1 MKSKEI
7 RGMDKN
13 TLNEKILE
21 LKKDLIKMNAQ
32 VAIGTALKNPGQVR
46 KIKKTIARILTI
58 SSGKKIKKVKQSRG
72 GGNHRFPAH
81 PSKNS
86 EVDKKV

>member
-1 MKSKEI
+1 MRSKEI

-58 SSGKKIKKVKQSRG
+58 SSGKKIKKVEQSGVR
-72 GGNHRFPAH
+72 GNHRFPAH
-81 PSKNS
+81 PRKKS